1 MKKTI
6 LLFPILATA
15 LIFLAGCPPT
25 KPGPIAGT
33 DSTKVDSVKPEHDY
47 ASALITLER
56 TVCFGKCPAYTLQI
70 EGNGKVSYN
79 GGAYVQVR
87 GPQTSQIE
95 PKAVQALVDEFF
107 KIDYFAL
114 QDTFT
119 EPISDMPTT
128 ITSISIDGRKKE
140 VYDYYGAPS
149 SLKALEAK
157 IDEVANSAQWVRE
170 VISEK

>member
-6 LLFPILATA
+6 LLFPILALA

-25 KPGPIAGT
+25 KPGPTAST
-33 DSTKVDSVKPEHDY
+33 DSTKVDSVKPAHDY
-47 ASALITLER
+47 ASALIKLER
-56 TVCFGKCPAYTLQI
+56 TVCYGKCPAYTLQI
-70 EGNGKVSYN
+70 EGNGKVSYD
-79 GGAYVQVR
+79 GKAYVQVQ
-87 GPQTSQIE
+87 GPQTSQIDA
-95 PKAVQALVDEFF
+95 KAVQALVDEFF

-114 QDTFT
+114 KDTFT

-128 ITSISIDGRKKE
+128 ITSISIDGKKKE

-157 IDEVANSAQWVRE
+157 IDEVANSAQWVKE